1 MWPPGGGFFF
11 DRAVPSAD
19 RAVFPSYVHCSFCL
33 LIMTLSSLGWNAG
46 FSDAFQPFAA
56 AGLEPARVA
65 LVHKH
70 SFILLSE
77 AGERSGACT
86 GRLLFSSDT
95 RSELPAVG
103 DWVAVRA
110 RSADTGA
117 ADIHAVLPR
126 RTCLRRRLSDGN
138 GQVLAAN
145 IDTVFLVSGLDQN
158 HNPRRLERFLAAI
171 RSSGAEPVL
180 LLNKADL
187 HEEVESFLKDVSVL
201 AKGVPVIPLSALLSE
216 DFSALNPWLQAGR
229 TVALLGSS
237 GVGKSTLLNRLVGA
251 RRQETSALS
260 LAVGKGRHTTTSREL
275 IQLPGGALMI
285 DNPGL
290 RELQL
295 ADLEETGMMDTF
307 PEVAALAAR
316 CRFHD
321 CVHQGEPGCAVLA
334 ALADGS
340 LSDERWQSYRKLQR
354 EAAYLARR
362 EDPQLANRERARWK
376 RIHVGHRQRE
386 RFERRQDD

>member
-1 MWPPGGGFFF
+1 
-11 DRAVPSAD
+11 
-19 RAVFPSYVHCSFCL
+19 
-33 LIMTLSSLGWNAG
+33 MTLSSLGWDAG
-46 FSDAFQPFAA
+46 HSSAFQPFSA

-70 SFILLSE
+70 SFLLLSE
-77 AGERSGACT
+77 MGERSGVCT
-86 GRLLFSSDT
+86 GRFLFSSES

-103 DWVAVRA
+103 DWVAVRT
-110 RSADTGA
+110 RSEDSREV
-117 ADIHAVLPR
+117 DIHAVLPR
-126 RTCLRRRLSDGN
+126 RTCLRRRLSGGD

-187 HEEVESFLKDVSVL
+187 HQEVERFVQALAVL
-201 AKGVPVIPLSALLSE
+201 AQGVPVITLSALHSTDLSSL
-216 DFSALNPWLQAGR
+216 DPWLQAGR
-229 TVALLGSS
+229 SIAMLGSS
-237 GVGKSTLLNRLVGA
+237 GVGKSTLINRLVGA
-251 RRQETSALS
+251 SRQETAALS
-260 LAVGKGRHTTTSREL
+260 LAVGKGRHTTTYREL
-275 IQLPGGALMI
+275 IQLPGGALII

-290 RELQL
+290 RGFQM
-295 ADLEETGMMDTF
+295 ADLEDAGMEATF
-307 PEVAALAAR
+307 PEVTQLASR

-321 CVHQGEPGCAVLA
+321 CSHQSEPGCAILA

-340 LSDERWQSYRKLQR
+340 LPGERWQSYLKLQR
-354 EAAYLARR
+354 EAAYVARR
-362 EDPQLANRERARWK
+362 EDPALANRERARWK

-386 RFERRQDD
+386 RFERRQDE